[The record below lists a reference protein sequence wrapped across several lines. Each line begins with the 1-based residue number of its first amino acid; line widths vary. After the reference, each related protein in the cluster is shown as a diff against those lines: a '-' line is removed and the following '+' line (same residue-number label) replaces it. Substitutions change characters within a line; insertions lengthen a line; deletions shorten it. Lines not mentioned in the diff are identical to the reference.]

1 VESLI
6 RMGNIGMEILKFENA
21 PAPRKSARKNSNIKS
36 LAGLATVAAVAVLGS
51 TLAANI
57 TLGSGSLEFG
67 QGVQTTA
74 ACDSSITLSPK
85 VTFKNGTDPQFYL
98 STISFSDVDTRTAGQ
113 GSTISGGTG
122 CAGKTLTLNTYGQT
136 SATPVSFATV
146 SNALASQATIGI
158 ATNAITTSTGF
169 TIAAVS
175 NTGAALTS
183 FDFGINEPAATSGA
197 VYKITLQSSN

>member
-1 VESLI
+1 
-6 RMGNIGMEILKFENA
+6 MGNIGMEILKFENA
-21 PAPRKSARKNSNIKS
+21 PAPRKSAPKKSNLKS

-74 ACDSSITLSPK
+74 ACDSTITLSPK
-85 VTFKNGTDPQFYL
+85 VTFVNDLTNPQFYL

-113 GSTISGGTG
+113 GSTVSGGTG
-122 CAGKTLTLNTYGQT
+122 CAGKTLTLNAYGQT
-136 SATPVSFATV
+136 SATPVNFATA
-146 SNALASQATIGI
+146 SNALVSQATIGI

-169 TIAAVS
+169 SIAAIS
-175 NTGAALTS
+175 NTGTALTS
-183 FDFGINEPAATSGA
+183 FDFGISQPAATSGA
-197 VYKITLQSSN
+197 VYKITLQSN

>member
-1 VESLI
+1 
-6 RMGNIGMEILKFENA
+6 MEILKFENA
-21 PAPRKSARKNSNIKS
+21 PAPRKAAPKKSNLKS

-57 TLGSGSLEFG
+57 SLGSGTLEFG

-85 VTFKNGTDPQFYL
+85 VTFKNGTNPQFYL
-98 STISFSDVDTRTAGQ
+98 STISFSDVDTRTANS

-122 CAGKTLTLNTYGQT
+122 CAGKTLTLNAYGDT

-146 SNALASQATIGI
+146 SSALVSSATIGI
-158 ATNAITTSTGF
+158 NTGSITTSAGF
-169 TIAAVS
+169 TITGVNAATLGQS
-175 NTGAALTS
+175 A
-183 FDFGINEPAATSGA
+183 FDFGISEPAATSGA
-197 VYKITLQSSN
+197 VYKLTLQSN